1 MNIQQVV
8 VTSISE
14 VLLISPDSIVL
25 SETLDELGADSL
37 DLVEL
42 IIYVEEEFDLSPISE
57 DGFEITMTVQQFID
71 NLQVHV
77 QKAA

>member
-1 MNIQQVV
+1 MDIQQAV

-14 VLLISPDSIVL
+14 VLLISPDGIVL
-25 SETLDELGADSL
+25 SETLDELGADLL

-42 IIYVEEEFDLSPISE
+42 TIYVKEEFDLSPISE